1 MFVVGFTPGGVPYG
15 AVERLDGSEMDDGGA
30 FDTEDEPF

>member
-15 AVERLDGSEMDDGGA
+15 I
-30 FDTEDEPF
+30 FEDEMGAGTGDLDVGDTDQLV

>member
-15 AVERLDGSEMDDGGA
+15 IV
-30 FDTEDEPF
+30 EDEMGAGTGDLDVGDTDQLV